1 MVFPTNF
8 WSLLLASRFPTILH
22 LSLLISTP
30 PTPPTNS
37 PHTMS
42 KPRKGLSYVLGDAS
56 NSENHILPINALQYS
71 PITQTLYSGGRDG
84 TIKQWNPTGP
94 PSATQRLANSD
105 IFDADPHDVAE
116 QALKLETA
124 ILSNPLPSALLSH
137 TYSLAHTHNYNVHFD
152 WVNDIRL
159 INGDRDLVLCLAD
172 LSIKLLHVAD
182 NLSLATH
189 KFPHVHTDYIK
200 KLAYV
205 PADNFIA
212 SAGLDGKVV
221 IWDLNTLVPTQSLQ
235 NAATGALP
243 ALVYSLAANA
253 SSLLATGGPTNTV
266 NLYDRRAPAP
276 SFVRK
281 LVGHQDNVRCLLMND
296 RFVLLGSSDTT
307 IKLWDLRNFKVY
319 RSFDVHDDAVWA
331 LATPHSLL
339 LALSDAF
346 SVFYSGD
353 RGGNVVKTD
362 LTHLSSNLSSDVFTG
377 SETFSSS
384 DLLAID
390 ERVGVLTLVA
400 RKSLSVTALCLETTP
415 QSDDEISV
423 FASTSTSLDRYH
435 TPATRQVARYQYL
448 RACVDHQAA
457 NDGQIDDLAVDGGL
471 GPENNDLN
479 SDFYDIVSHLSTDTN
494 NLDLQLLFSNNYP
507 LSVHEVAA
515 DAVDTSEYTSMFLC
529 AGGGPSTEY
538 VNAFKEP
545 WGAGLKPSTPRQTS
559 EFVDETPVEILL
571 NPIPADQIVP
581 IPYNRQPF
589 DQFQLTPK
597 SIIAKRF
604 FNNKRWML
612 VLYLNGDIKI
622 WDLFLCQEVKLFA
635 SPYSSISKE
644 TIEKRTKEMDVLFQE
659 YQTTDT
665 LNNWCEVDI
674 KLGKLFVTMTE
685 LSFNNTEIYYDELVE
700 QYPFLALE
708 KAPVHNPKIKVTD
721 DDRFYITR
729 ILLNLL
735 FHYYALYEWECDKLL
750 RENIRANKL
759 PLRHPPK
766 LVDEKNVLQK
776 AVTQSTEPADTNGS
790 SSTLKRMRM
799 FTRKSSKTNI
809 SLQQQQQQL
818 LLQIQEQ
825 AAAAA
830 AASIPAAPSPTI
842 LAISS
847 TFNDTSF
854 SLGGDIMDDNH
865 SVAESQRE
873 RTQGIAKINLDDSI
887 YRLLLFNK
895 RRYVDRYYAAG
906 QKKVVSSMLNLY
918 LNDPQLCENCADNE
932 DYKPMV
938 SLSHLP
944 ANLLIIVFEHS
955 PELGNY
961 RDLCSFHLEDL
972 AKLDYNGPTVN
983 KALVED
989 LRNYLPKW
997 IGQPVLYDKYPLK
1010 ESPKIAF
1017 QLLEYDYNKAPE
1029 DRKIGGKVQRK
1040 IKKLPVLESSIKLTS
1055 HSMLRVGK
1063 ILQYLTEKFESKT
1076 SEMKDK
1082 KLPQQW
1088 LALECK
1094 GEELT
1099 VDMTLQTIKT
1109 KIWKSSRDIELRFR
1123 RRFDA

>member
-1 MVFPTNF
+1 
-8 WSLLLASRFPTILH
+8 
-22 LSLLISTP
+22 
-30 PTPPTNS
+30 
-37 PHTMS
+37 MS

-56 NSENHILPINALQYS
+56 NSENHILPINAIQYS
-71 PITQTLYSGGRDG
+71 PQTQTLYSGGRDG
-84 TIKQWNPTGP
+84 TIKQWSP
-94 PSATQRLANSD
+94 PQATQAAQPHINSD
-105 IFDADPHDVAE
+105 PFDADPHDIAE

-124 ILSNPLPSALLSH
+124 ILSNPLPSTLLSH
-137 TYSLAHTHNYNVHFD
+137 TYDLANTHNYNVHFD
-152 WVNDIRL
+152 WVNDLRL

-182 NLSLATH
+182 GPSLATH

-205 PADNFIA
+205 PSENFIA

-221 IWDLNTLVPTQSLQ
+221 LWDLNTLVPTQSFQ
-235 NAATGALP
+235 NAAQGAVP
-243 ALVYSLAANA
+243 ALVYSLAANS

-266 NLYDRRAPAP
+266 NLYDRRAANAG
-276 SFVRK
+276 FIKK

-331 LATPHSLL
+331 LATAHSSLL
-339 LALSDAF
+339 SLSDAF

-362 LTHLSSNLSSDVFTG
+362 LSHMSSNLTYDVFPEA
-377 SETFSSS
+377 ETFTSF
-384 DLLAID
+384 DLAAID

-400 RKSLSVTALCLETTP
+400 RRDSPVTALCLETPPHST
-415 QSDDEISV
+415 DEKSV

-435 TPATRQVARYQYL
+435 TPDTRQVARYQYL
-448 RACVDHQAA
+448 RACVDQRAV
-457 NDGQIDDLAVDGGL
+457 NDGQNDELVADGGL
-471 GPENNDLN
+471 GPDNNDLN

-507 LSVHEVAA
+507 LSVHEMAA
-515 DAVDTSEYTSMFLC
+515 EAVDTNEYTSMFLC
-529 AGGGPSTEY
+529 AGGGPSTDY
-538 VNAFKEP
+538 VNAFKES
-545 WGAGLKPSTPRQTS
+545 WGGLKPPTPRQAS

-571 NPIPADQIVP
+571 NPIAADQIVP
-581 IPYNRQPF
+581 IPFNKRPF

-604 FNNKRWML
+604 FNNKRWIL

-622 WDLFLCQEVKLFA
+622 WDLFLCQEVKVFP
-635 SPYSSISKE
+635 SPYEVTTKE
-644 TIEKRTKEMDVLFQE
+644 TLENRTKEMDVLFQQ

-685 LSFNNTEIYYDELVE
+685 LSFNNTEIYYDELVA

-708 KAPVHNPKIKVTD
+708 KSPVRNSKIKVSA
-721 DDRFYITR
+721 DDRFFITR

-759 PLRHPPK
+759 PLRTTKP
-766 LVDEKNVLQK
+766 VDEKDTLQK
-776 AVTQSTEPADTNGS
+776 TVTQSSESVDANGS
-790 SSTLKRMRM
+790 SSTLKRIRM
-799 FTRKSSKTNI
+799 FSRKSSKTNV
-809 SLQQQQQQL
+809 SQQQQQQQQQQ
-818 LLQIQEQ
+818 QIQEQ

-830 AASIPAAPSPTI
+830 PNPVAASPAI
-842 LAISS
+842 LAMSS

-854 SLGGDIMDDNH
+854 SLSGDLNEDVQ

-873 RTQGIAKINLDDSI
+873 RTQGIARINLEDSI
-887 YRLLLFNK
+887 LRLLLFNK

-918 LNDPQLCENCADNE
+918 LNDPQLCENDPENE
-932 DYKPMV
+932 DYKPIV

-955 PELGNY
+955 HELGNY

-972 AKLDYNGPTVN
+972 AKLDYNGTTVN

-997 IGQPVLYDKYPLK
+997 IGQPVLYDRYPTK
-1010 ESPKIAF
+1010 DSAKIAF
-1017 QLLEYDYNKAPE
+1017 QLLEYDYSKAPE

-1063 ILQYLTEKFESKT
+1063 ILQYLTEKFDSKT

-1082 KLPQQW
+1082 KLPHEW
-1088 LALECK
+1088 LVLECK
-1094 GEELT
+1094 TEELT

-1109 KIWKSSRDIELRFR
+1109 KIWKSSADIELRFR